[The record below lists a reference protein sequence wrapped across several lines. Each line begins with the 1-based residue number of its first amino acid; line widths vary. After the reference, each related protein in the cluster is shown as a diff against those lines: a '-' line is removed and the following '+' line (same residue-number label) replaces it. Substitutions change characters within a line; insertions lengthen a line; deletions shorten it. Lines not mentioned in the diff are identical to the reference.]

1 MADDVLAPD
10 ELVSDGVMIRH
21 LKEGDYFY
29 SVPKANLP
37 TEPSDDLKTD
47 PYATNF
53 KPLSETPGLP
63 VRRNNPMA
71 RPDEP
76 GAPNYLMAPDLLET
90 QQGQTLP
97 TGIAVNDAGI
107 PFNKETGAEIPTV
120 SRPSVLPIAKTPDG
134 YTLAMPK
141 MLDLAGN
148 IMGGVASVPAKAGEV
163 VLGSGAVRKMADA
176 PAVAAPFFSYLERA
190 VDDAKIGKASA
201 DQWLGYLKNQPG
213 VKSEELSTVLGDLKG
228 NLTKVEVQDA
238 VKNNKVELGEVV
250 KGGESTQ
257 DKAFALA
264 KEHGW
269 KSWDEIDVAT
279 QNKYLARVAREEGN
293 PPTKYHS
300 YQLPGGE
307 NYKEMLLRLPE
318 NSERKQIMAKH
329 TVNRLRLDKIQDEFD
344 DLKLLEGLEQ
354 APKDIREQRLKLAY
368 EKTMLGQENAELAKK
383 LDNAKNKD
391 FKSSHWDEPNIV
403 AHIRM
408 NDRTV
413 EGKKVLHLEELQSD
427 WGQLIRKQGYKL
439 DPKEKEIL
447 EAGAK
452 SVDEKLIAA
461 KRDDIMGNPDLKTG
475 LDQAI
480 KDKIITQKEADDYLK
495 LTQNEHST
503 TPNMPFKKNWDE
515 LALKRML
522 HKAATE
528 GYHGLSWTPGEAQAA
543 RYDLSKSI
551 NKVTYDPKYKVV
563 HAEDL
568 NGNQVIRKA
577 AEPSELAD
585 IVGKE
590 AAEKLLKSKVD
601 SKGFHKL
608 ENADLKIGGEGMK
621 TFYDKMLVDR
631 ANNLVKKYG
640 SKVEQ
645 RELAPAFDIK
655 IEKTGGGYTV
665 TQNNKVMGEFDDM
678 KSAKELEAELKQ
690 GKPGTASQPI
700 HYLPITEELRAR
712 AKQGFP
718 LFSTSPTLTAVSH
731 DPFNSDNQKFKLT
744 PVEYDPFK

>member
-10 ELVSDGVMIRH
+10 ELISDGVMVRH

-37 TEPSDDLKTD
+37 TEPSDDLKAD

-53 KPLSETPGLP
+53 KPLSEAPGLP

-76 GAPNYLMAPDLLET
+76 GAPNYLMSPDLLEA

-120 SRPSVLPIAKTPDG
+120 SRPNVLPIAKTPDG

-148 IMGGVASVPAKAGEV
+148 IMGGVAGVPAKAGEV

-176 PAVAAPFFSYLERA
+176 PAVAAPFFSSLERA

-228 NLTKVEVQDA
+228 TLNKSEIQDII
-238 VKNNKVELGEVV
+238 KNNKVELGEVV
-250 KGGESTQ
+250 KGGDNVYGQ
-257 DKAFALA
+257 KAVDAQNMYRQKLFEKYGNGIRNKATP
-264 KEHGW
+264 
-269 KSWDEIDVAT
+269 DELKILDDLDERAT
-279 QNKYLARVAREEGN
+279 KNN
-293 PPTKYHS
+293 PNPTKYHS
-300 YQLPGGE
+300 YQLPGSE
-307 NYKEMLLRLPE
+307 NYKEMLLTLPDKS
-318 NSERKQIMAKH
+318 NKSNLAKAYALSKQI
-329 TVNRLRLDKIQDEFD
+329 NSGSFD
-344 DLKLLEGLEQ
+344 NNLVAMKAAIAEYNKLS
-354 APKDIREQRLKLAY
+354 
-368 EKTMLGQENAELAKK
+368 EKPLS
-383 LDNAKNKD
+383 

-427 WGQLIRKQGYKL
+427 WGQLIRKNGYKL

-522 HKAATE
+522 HKAANE
-528 GYHGLSWTPGEAQAA
+528 GYEGISWTPGEAQAA
-543 RYDLSKSI
+543 RYDLSKQVDKIYAKRNNDGSYDLSGLMADGSGGHEFGKSI
-551 NKVTYDPKYKVV
+551 SENKISDY
-563 HAEDL
+563 
-568 NGNQVIRKA
+568 
-577 AEPSELAD
+577 
-585 IVGKE
+585 VGKDL
-590 AAEKLLKSKVD
+590 AEKIVKQKAGEIDYS
-601 SKGFHKL
+601 GG
-608 ENADLKIGGEGMK
+608 DLKVGGEGMK

-631 ANNLVKKYG
+631 ANNLIKKYG

-645 RELAPAFDIK
+645 KEVGKSENTNYRIDKNIASSEEANKKYPYAVYFNNPQG
-655 IEKTGGGYTV
+655 EKR
-665 TQNNKVMGEFDDM
+665 FL
-678 KSAKELEAELKQ
+678 SAYATKKEAEEVLVKLEADK
-690 GKPGTASQPI
+690 QPI
-700 HYLPITEELRAR
+700 HYLPITPELRAR

-718 LFSTSPTLTAVSH
+718 LFSISPTLTAVSH
-731 DPFNSDNQKFKLT
+731 DPFNSDNQSKFKLT